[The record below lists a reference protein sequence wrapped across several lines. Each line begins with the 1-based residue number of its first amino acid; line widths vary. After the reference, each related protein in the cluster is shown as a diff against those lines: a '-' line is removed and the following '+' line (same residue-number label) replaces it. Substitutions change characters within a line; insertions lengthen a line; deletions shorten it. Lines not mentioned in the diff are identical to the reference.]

1 MHVGIVGCGRV
12 ADHHLRNIQRT
23 RSGRIAGLVDVDA
36 ENLRRLGSK
45 YGVSNL
51 HSSLEGL
58 LDTTPIDVVHICTPP
73 VDHFSLVRTAIRR
86 GVHVF
91 VEKPIAFQAAEVA
104 QLYQEARDRG
114 VSLCPDFI
122 QLFHPAM
129 VHARSVIQ
137 SGAFGKVVHCVCNY
151 GFSADDPAIREA
163 LGLHWAYQLP
173 GGLFRN
179 HLTHP
184 LYLVMFWIGKSRRTV
199 VIPRSFGALP
209 QGLPDHLEITLEGT
223 AGTGHITLTTV
234 TRPSDYYISIYCE
247 RGVATVN
254 FRTMT
259 VVFER
264 HGVLPGAIERLTSG
278 IRQASQL
285 SCQFVRNTVGMLTGR
300 LIPYQGLGTLIPQYY
315 ESITTQKEP
324 PIPERLAIAVSEAED
339 AVLEQ
344 TGPMD
349 LRVAL
354 PKQRLKTGR
363 RRVVV
368 TGATGFVG
376 REVVRRLVKSGYDV
390 RALVRPQSQT
400 EDMEQLGVE
409 LAYGDVRDQESLRAA
424 FEGASMVIHLAAGLR
439 GSEGFILDSG
449 ITGTANVAAAA
460 RDTGV
465 SRVIY
470 TSSVSVYDFT
480 AVPED
485 GIVTEETR
493 LDRCPDLRGAYSKAK
508 CKAEEIAMAHLTSP
522 QTPWTI
528 LRPAVIFG
536 SGHSGASLVGFTLG
550 SFLLCWGRRN
560 KQLRL
565 IHVSDVA
572 QAIVTVC
579 DDPSTAGRVFNV
591 AHPDPL
597 TAREYISACLR
608 DEEHKGLKVIYIPR
622 WLFACAAFGLRQARR
637 FVKRLPNISSERV
650 IYNCRGV
657 RVSSRRILAQIA
669 WRPADSLL
677 AQLVSSNRVPNLYVS
692 PWEAKSRE
700 LPESA
705 AFVAKGLEA

>member
-51 HSSLEGL
+51 HSSLEEL

-73 VDHFSLVRTAIRR
+73 VDHFPLVRTAIRR
-86 GVHVF
+86 GIHVF

-104 QLYQEARDRG
+104 QLYQEARERG

-129 VHARSVIQ
+129 VRARSVLQ

-151 GFSADDPAIREA
+151 GFSADDPALREA
-163 LGLHWAYQLP
+163 LGLHWAYQLA

-184 LYLVMFWIGKSRRTV
+184 LYLVMFWIGESRRTV
-199 VIPRSFGALP
+199 VIPRSFGTLP

-234 TRPSDYYISIYCE
+234 TRPSDYHISIYCE

-259 VVFER
+259 VVLEP

-285 SCQFVRNTVGMLTGR
+285 SSQFVRNTFDMLTGR

-339 AVLEQ
+339 DVLEQ

-349 LRVAL
+349 LRLAPRKL
-354 PKQRLKTGR
+354 RLKDDR

-376 REVVRRLVKSGYDV
+376 REVVRRLVKSGYAV
-390 RALVRPQSQT
+390 RVLVRPQSQT
-400 EDMEQLGVE
+400 DEMEQLGVE
-409 LAYGDVRDQESLRAA
+409 LAYGDVRDRESLRAA
-424 FEGASMVIHLAAGLR
+424 FEGVSMVIHLAAGLR

-449 ITGTANVAAAA
+449 IAGTANVAAAA

-465 SRVIY
+465 RRVIY

-480 AVPED
+480 TVPED
-485 GIVTEETR
+485 GVITEETR
-493 LDRCPDLRGAYSKAK
+493 LDHRPDLRGAYSKAK
-508 CKAEEIAMAHLTSP
+508 CKAEEIAMAELFNP
-522 QTPWTI
+522 QSPWTI

-536 SGHSGASLVGFTLG
+536 NGHAGASLVGFTLG
-550 SFLLCWGRRN
+550 SFLFCWGRRN
-560 KQLRL
+560 RQLRL
-565 IHVSDVA
+565 VHVSDVA
-572 QAIVTVC
+572 QAIVTMC
-579 DDPSTAGRVFNV
+579 DDPSTAGRIFNV

-597 TAREYISACLR
+597 TAWQYISACLR
-608 DEEHKGLKVIYIPR
+608 DEEHKRLKVIYIPH

-637 FVKRLPNISSERV
+637 LMKRLPNISSARV
-650 IYNCRGV
+650 VYSCRGV
-657 RVSSRRILAQIA
+657 RVSSRRLLSQTA

-677 AQLVSSNRVPNLYVS
+677 AQLVLSNRVPNPYSS
-692 PWEAKSRE
+692 PWGAKSRE
-700 LPESA
+700 LPEGA
-705 AFVAKGLEA
+705 VFVAKGFEA